1 MIPRLYKADEGQFV
15 TQGFGGL
22 GDARIVRVKRQVNGA
37 YELEMTYPVSGRR
50 FSELLPRRIIRA
62 TADPDEGEQSFR
74 IYRISKPLEGFCT
87 VYARHIAYDLM
98 GYTLRPFV
106 ANSLSEATQQLQSG
120 AAVQSH
126 GFTIGADFDRDT
138 PCNVATPRSVWS
150 MLGGQKGSLLDI
162 YGAEWELDNTTCTLK
177 ERLGADLGVT
187 VRYGVNLQT
196 LEQEENLANTWTGV
210 QPYWQSADGLTV
222 VTLPEDILS
231 TGEFDYTRVL
241 VLDLSAEWPEPPTE
255 EQLRSRTRQYITD
268 NKVGIPAVGLDVK
281 FIPLDQT
288 EEYKG
293 RSFLQKIH
301 LGDTVS
307 VEFPTAYDRAT
318 GAPRAFVMASARAVE
333 TVWLPLEEKYESVRL
348 GEKRASFVSA
358 LAQVQKNTAWLM
370 TKVGR

>member
-1 MIPRLYKADEGQFV
+1 MIPLLYKADESQFV

-22 GDARIVRVKRQVNGA
+22 QKARSIRVKRQVNGA
-37 YELEMTYPVSGRR
+37 YELEMQYPVSGRR
-50 FSELLPRRIIRA
+50 FAELLPRRIIRA
-62 TADPDEGEQSFR
+62 TAGPNEGAQSFR

-87 VYARHIAYDLM
+87 VYARHLAYDLM
-98 GYTLRPFV
+98 GYTLRPFT
-106 ANSLSEATQQLQSG
+106 ANSLAEATQQLQSG
-120 AAVQSH
+120 AAIQAH
-126 GFTIGADFDRDT
+126 GFSIRATFDRAT
-138 PCNVATPRSVWS
+138 ACGSVTPRSVWS
-150 MLGGQKGSLLDI
+150 MLGGQRGSLLDV
-162 YGAEWELDNTTCTLK
+162 YGGEWEFDNATCTLK

-210 QPYWQSADGLTV
+210 QPYWQSTDGLTV
-222 VTLPEDILS
+222 VVLPEEILS

-281 FIPLDQT
+281 FLPLDQT

-318 GAPRAFVMASARAVE
+318 GAPRAFVLASARAVE
-333 TVWLPLEEKYESVRL
+333 TVWLPLEDKYESVRL

>member
-1 MIPRLYKADEGQFV
+1 MIPLLYKADESQFV

-22 GDARIVRVKRQVNGA
+22 QEARSIRVKRQVNGM
-37 YELEMTYPVSGRR
+37 YELEMQYPVSGRR
-50 FSELLPRRIIRA
+50 FAELLPRRIIRA
-62 TADPDEGEQSFR
+62 TPGPGEWEQSFR
-74 IYRISKPLEGFCT
+74 IYRISTPLEGFCT
-87 VYARHIAYDLM
+87 VYARHRAYDLM
-98 GYTLRPFV
+98 GYTLRPFSV
-106 ANSLSEATQQLQSG
+106 NSLAEATQQLQGG
-120 AAVQSH
+120 AAIQEH
-126 GFTIGADFDRDT
+126 GFSIRATFDRDT
-138 PCNVATPRSVWS
+138 ACKVSTPRSVWS
-150 MLGGQKGSLLDI
+150 MLGGQRGSLLDI
-162 YGAEWELDNTTCTLK
+162 YGGEWEFDNTTCTLK
-177 ERLGADLGVT
+177 ERLGAELGVI

-210 QPYWQSADGLTV
+210 QPYWLSSDGLTV

-293 RSFLQKIH
+293 RYFLQTIH
-301 LGDTVS
+301 LGDTVT
-307 VEFPTAYDRAT
+307 VEFPTAYDLAT
-318 GAPRAFVMASARAVE
+318 GAPRAFVQASARAVE

-348 GEKRASFVSA
+348 GEKRASFASA

>member
-1 MIPRLYKADEGQFV
+1 MIPLLFKADESQFV

-22 GDARIVRVKRQVNGA
+22 QEALSIRVKRQVNGA
-37 YELEMTYPVSGRR
+37 YELEMQYPVSGRR
-50 FSELLPRRIIRA
+50 FAELLPRRIIRA
-62 TADPDEGEQSFR
+62 TAGPDGSEQSFR
-74 IYRISKPLEGFCT
+74 IYRISKPLEGSCA

-98 GYTLRPFV
+98 GYTLRPF
-106 ANSLSEATQQLQSG
+106 AAGSLLQAVQQLTNG
-120 AAVQSH
+120 AAVQPH
-126 GFTIGADFDRDT
+126 GFTIGADYDST
-138 PCNVATPRSVWS
+138 TACSVATPRSVWS
-150 MLGGQKGSLLDI
+150 MLGGQKGSLLDV
-162 YGAEWELDNTTCTLK
+162 YGGEWEFDNSTVVLR

-210 QPYWQSADGLTV
+210 QPYWLSSDGLTV
-222 VTLPEDILS
+222 VTLPEEIIP

-241 VLDLSAEWPEPPTE
+241 ILDLSGEWPTPPTVE
-255 EQLRSRTRQYITD
+255 ELRRRTKKYISD

-281 FIPLDQT
+281 FLPLYQT

-307 VEFPTAYDRAT
+307 VEFPTAYDRET
-318 GAPRAFVMASARAVE
+318 GNARAFVLASARAVE

>member
-1 MIPRLYKADEGQFV
+1 MIPRLYKADEGQFL

-22 GDARIVRVKRQVNGA
+22 GDARIVRVKRQVNGM
-37 YELEMTYPVSGRR
+37 YELEMQYPVSGRR
-50 FSELLPRRIIRA
+50 FSELLPNRIIRA
-62 TADPDEGEQSFR
+62 TAGPDEGEQSFY
-74 IYRISKPLEGFCT
+74 IYHMTKPLEGFCT
-87 VYARHIAYDLM
+87 VYAWQLAYKLR
-98 GYTLRPFV
+98 GYTLRAFA
-106 ANSLSEATQQLQSG
+106 ANSLAEAIQQLQSG
-120 AAVQSH
+120 AAIQAH
-126 GFTIGADFDRDT
+126 GFSIQATFDRAT
-138 PCNVATPRSVWS
+138 ACGSVTPRSVWS
-150 MLGGQKGSLLDI
+150 MLGGQRGSLLDV
-162 YGAEWELDNTTCTLK
+162 YGGEWEFDNTTVTLK

-210 QPYWQSADGLTV
+210 QPYWQSTDGLTV
-222 VTLPEDILS
+222 VTLPEEIIA

-281 FIPLDQT
+281 FILLDQT

-301 LGDTVS
+301 LGDTVT
-307 VEFPTAYDRAT
+307 VEFPTAYDRVT
-318 GAPRAFVMASARAVE
+318 GAPRAFVLASARAVE

-348 GEKRASFVSA
+348 GEKKASFVSA

-370 TKVGR
+370 TKIGR